1 MSGIVVVSVM
11 LVRSVLGS
19 CLISCFFLS
28 NSCLPRRSLIV
39 SLYYTSEKMCSING
53 KERQWEA
60 YDFKELTFHLIFP
73 SLRLELV
80 RNPKDLLNRS
90 RYHTQRTLRLG
101 SAIRTKKHRITNR
114 NNSHY
119 HLP

>member
-39 SLYYTSEKMCSING
+39 SLYYTSKKMCSING
-53 KERQWEA
+53 NGRQ
-60 YDFKELTFHLIFP
+60 
-73 SLRLELV
+73 
-80 RNPKDLLNRS
+80 
-90 RYHTQRTLRLG
+90 
-101 SAIRTKKHRITNR
+101 
-114 NNSHY
+114 
-119 HLP
+119 